1 MNTSRIAT
9 ATLGTCAVLGI
20 GTALAPQASAEED
33 WTLNYTA
40 KATTTVKKMDQTTT
54 TTGKA
59 TSTVTPSTGALSS
72 NLELKD
78 FRAPVKLFGIPLS
91 TAIIRQEAVGPA
103 KGKLNGSTKQVTQS
117 QQVNLRI
124 VSISPFG
131 GGHLNYVGNN
141 CRTAEPTTIKV
152 SGTIKDI
159 FSPVTLKGS
168 YDIPKFSGCGLL
180 TGVINQM
187 VAGKDNPISLE
198 LTPV

>member
-1 MNTSRIAT
+1 MNTPRIAT
-9 ATLGTCAVLGI
+9 AALGTCAVLAV
-20 GTALAPQASAEED
+20 GTALAPQASAEEE

-40 KATTTVKKMDQTTT
+40 KATTTVKKMDQSTT

-59 TSTVTPSTGALSS
+59 TSKVTPSTGTLSS
-72 NLELKD
+72 DLKLND
-78 FRAPVKLFGIPLS
+78 FRTPVKLFGIPLS

-103 KGKLNGSTKQVTQS
+103 KGKLNGSTKEVTQS

-141 CRTAEPTTIKV
+141 CRTAKPTTINV
-152 SGTIKDI
+152 SGKIKDI
-159 FSPVTLKGS
+159 FSPVTMKGS

-180 TGVINQM
+180 TGLINQM
-187 VAGKDNPISLE
+187 VAGPDNAISLE